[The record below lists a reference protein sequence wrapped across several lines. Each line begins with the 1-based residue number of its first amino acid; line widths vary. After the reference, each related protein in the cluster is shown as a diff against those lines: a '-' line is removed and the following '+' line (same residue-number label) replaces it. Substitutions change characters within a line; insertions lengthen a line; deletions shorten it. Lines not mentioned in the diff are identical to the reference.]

1 MAKGRDLKERMMMM
15 NRLSYLYIVRL
26 GDITYTYFS
35 NNVTHFHTF
44 FVSFIRLC
52 LFTPDLISPYNHTS
66 DERPLMF
73 FIIQYNDICQS
84 LFKIVACSKPGPLL
98 AKQEILSHI

>member
-1 MAKGRDLKERMMMM
+1 MARGRDLKERMMMM

-35 NNVTHFHTF
+35 DNVIHFHTF
-44 FVSFIRLC
+44 FTKNVSFIRLC

-66 DERPLMF
+66 D
-73 FIIQYNDICQS
+73 
-84 LFKIVACSKPGPLL
+84 
-98 AKQEILSHI
+98 